1 MVTTGSPK
9 AVPSLHF
16 QGMSSPALT
25 IRLRL
30 QYRTRPVLEILK
42 VIEREPS
49 PPRETRDGRK
59 RKRTANGS
67 DAGAETQREMLQV
80 MLDMRVSYT
89 HRCPAVVI
97 LIVCIARDQWT
108 SPNSHS
114 AGEWK
119 AARSGR

>member
-1 MVTTGSPK
+1 
-9 AVPSLHF
+9 
-16 QGMSSPALT
+16 MSSPALV
-25 IRLRL
+25 RLRL

-42 VIEREPS
+42 VIERELS
-49 PPRETRDGRK
+49 PPPEPRDGRK
-59 RKRTANGS
+59 RKRVADGS
-67 DAGAETQREMLQV
+67 DAGAEAQREMLQV

-89 HRCPAVVI
+89 HQFPAVII
-97 LIVCIARDQWT
+97 LIVCLARDQWT